1 MRRIT
6 AFVVVLGLVC
16 ASSLAAAGPTA
27 LRGAGDGF
35 LVAPHRAG
43 AEICR
48 DTTQSTAGGPEQKI
62 WPFCLDLTCALGG
75 DAGCALYCILTEDI
89 NTYGG
94 YCVAGCCYCVRDEDL
109 PPMEN

>member
-1 MRRIT
+1 MRRIIFSLLVGIGLASAAAAVEPRVLRET
-6 AFVVVLGLVC
+6 AFGG
-16 ASSLAAAGPTA
+16 AAQRSG
-27 LRGAGDGF
+27 G
-35 LVAPHRAG
+35 
-43 AEICR
+43 EICR
-48 DTTQSTAGGPEQKI
+48 ETAPGIAVGPEQKI

>member
-1 MRRIT
+1 MGRIMCMLL
-6 AFVVVLGLVC
+6 LGMGF
-16 ASSLAAAGPTA
+16 ASGLAAAEPRVIGEAA
-27 LRGAGDGF
+27 LTGAS
-35 LVAPHRAG
+35 HRSG
-43 AEICR
+43 GEICR
-48 DTTQSTAGGPEQKI
+48 DTTPGIAVGPEQKI

-94 YCVAGCCYCVRDEDL
+94 YCVAGCCHCVRDEDL